1 MVLVQKWPIFQ
12 VFFLC
17 KISQKNMFDNI
28 LETKKCFQYN
38 KNEKFKKSKNGDF
51 FNGVS

>member
-1 MVLVQKWPIFQ
+1 
-12 VFFLC
+12 
-17 KISQKNMFDNI
+17 MFDNM
-28 LETKKCFQYN
+28 LETKKWFQYN